1 MSENDEF
8 EPEVINPNLTQ
19 DDVLSLSAVYG
30 LTLNKRQKE
39 TAMKNDKLN
48 QKYAGGSTPDLRL
61 LQNQSSTHTT
71 PARSIHS
78 TGRLESIENELRYL
92 RDENTALKKEAAVRE
107 AKLQANIRS
116 IKTFWSPELKKERN
130 ARKEE
135 QLRANRLQTELQY
148 QTDERPDSILIREN
162 NVLRRA
168 VADLEARVL
177 AQRET
182 LEAREI
188 SLRRALQL
196 ASSYENSKCG
206 IQSEE
211 TLRSLLNIKDD
222 KIAALEKCIKE
233 LEGQIRS
240 RGTLGNED
248 SQLLNAHN
256 NFLKT
261 QSDGLKCELS
271 VREAEISSLKT
282 RLESTER
289 TNQENRMHLEALRE
303 SLSAKTNRC
312 TALQEEVGRLRDKT
326 GEAKVAQNAQS
337 SADREELIVKER
349 KIELFKEKVKSLQE
363 QLNEKEKYI
372 CDLETKLK
380 FNQGN
385 KIVEEKNYAE
395 SNMAIKAL
403 EDALR
408 EKDQAMERERD
419 RFNKE
424 LDGERKKRNDL
435 EIQVNNPEEVE
446 RERQQYRQ
454 ELKSSQKQISIIQQ
468 TLSNTDQRAAKAES
482 TSARLSS
489 QMEELLKE
497 FQHTKS
503 AYNTLQ
509 QKYEK
514 MRRLRTEDKKIL
526 QNAKTEAT
534 NHCLNELEMRAEL
547 LDLKGKTQEAKHIRE
562 QLNLL
567 AAQINNPPTHQ
578 HNTTY
583 ED

>member
-1 MSENDEF
+1 MGTHPIFESDFDCLTEKGRKIGLNILMSENDDF

-92 RDENTALKKEAAVRE
+92 RDENSALKKEAAVRE

-148 QTDERPDSILIREN
+148 QTDARPDSILIREN

-261 QSDGLKCELS
+261 
-271 VREAEISSLKT
+271 

-380 FNQGN
+380 FNQGK

-514 MRRLRTEDKKIL
+514 MRKLRTEDKKIL

-547 LDLKGKTQEAKHIRE
+547 LDLKGKTQEAKHSK
-562 QLNLL
+562 
-567 AAQINNPPTHQ
+567 PM
-578 HNTTY
+578 
-583 ED
+583 